1 MPVRIALV
9 AVSVAAVVFG
19 VLRLHRSDE
28 CESARTAINTALFH
42 HREPA
47 GGLARQQRRLLDNC
61 RDGSVLAFVSTVET
75 TAGRRRFATAL
86 ARKVTRDE
94 PRNRVGWVALAQA
107 LQRSDPRGAA
117 AAAARAK
124 KLDPRGAV
132 PRAAGAGAPRPGA

>member
-1 MPVRIALV
+1 MPLRIALV
-9 AVSVAAVVFG
+9 AACVAAVVFG
-19 VLRLHRSDE
+19 FSRLHDADA
-28 CESARTAINTALFH
+28 CEGARQSIISALFH

-47 GGLARQQRRLLDNC
+47 GGLARQQRRLVDSC

-75 TAGRRRFATAL
+75 TAGHHGFATAL

-107 LQRSDPRGAA
+107 LQGSDPRGSA

-124 KLDPRGAV
+124 SLDPRGAV
-132 PRAAGAGAPRPGA
+132 PKAGGA

>member
-9 AVSVAAVVFG
+9 AASVAAIVFAAS
-19 VLRLHRSDE
+19 RLHRTDE
-28 CESARTAINTALFH
+28 CESARTAIYGALFH
-42 HREPA
+42 HRLPA
-47 GGLARQQRRLLDNC
+47 DGLAHQQRRLLDNC

-75 TAGRRRFATAL
+75 TAGQHGFATAL

-107 LQRSDPRGAA
+107 LQRSDPRGSA

-124 KLDPRGAV
+124 ALDPRGAV
-132 PRAAGAGAPRPGA
+132 PRAGGAGAARRGA